1 MMHVQI
7 LDRGFNDL
15 MEASELAQD
24 ERAIKQALRNFTTA
38 VGFDRFA
45 YLNVRAGD
53 VRALS
58 NYPAEWQDIY
68 LSKNYAAIDP
78 IVTIAKRAMHPFPWS
93 QTESAGSTPETVRFF
108 GEAADFGIRSG
119 VSIPVR
125 GGFGRTALLT
135 LASDRP
141 IAEAEVRNAVHAI
154 TAVAFVHV
162 HLSRLLVRTPH
173 NAPVALTPRQSL
185 CLAWAS
191 MGKTMDEIADLLG
204 ISERAVR
211 FYVKGA
217 RDRLGATN
225 TTHAVRLA
233 VEQDLI

>member
-1 MMHVQI
+1 MTHIQI
-7 LDRGFNDL
+7 VDRGFNDL
-15 MEASELAQD
+15 MEACDLAQD
-24 ERAIKQALRNFTTA
+24 ERTIKQALRNFAAA

-45 YLNVRAGD
+45 YLNISAGD
-53 VRALS
+53 VRALT
-58 NYPAEWQDIY
+58 NYPTEWQHVY
-68 LSKNYAAIDP
+68 LTNNYAAIDP
-78 IVTIAKRAMHPFPWS
+78 VVTIAKRAMQPFGWS
-93 QTESAGSTPETVRFF
+93 QGETAGAMPSSIHFF

-135 LASDRP
+135 LASDKP
-141 IAEAEVRNAVHAI
+141 SADAEIRNAVHAI
-154 TAVAFVHV
+154 TAVAFVHI
-162 HLSRLLVRTPH
+162 HLNRIVR
-173 NAPVALTPRQSL
+173 APRGTAVALTPRQSL
-185 CLAWAS
+185 CLSWAS

-233 VEQDLI
+233 VEQNLI

>member
-1 MMHVQI
+1 MTRVQI
-7 LDRGFNDL
+7 LDEGFNDL
-15 MEASELAQD
+15 MEASDLAQD
-24 ERAIKQALRNFTTA
+24 ERAIKQALRNFA
-38 VGFDRFA
+38 AAAGFNRFA

-68 LSKNYAAIDP
+68 LNSNYAAIDP
-78 IVTIAKRAMHPFPWS
+78 VVTLAKRAMHPFSWS
-93 QTESAGSTPETVRFF
+93 QSEHAGSTLEAVRFF

-141 IAEAEVRNAVHAI
+141 SAVAEVRDAVHAI

-162 HLSRLLVRTPH
+162 HLNRLLRSPH
-173 NAPVALTPRQSL
+173 STTIELTPRQSL

-191 MGKTMDEIADLLG
+191 MGKTTDEIADLLG

-211 FYVKGA
+211 FYLRGA

-225 TTHAVRLA
+225 TTHAVRIA
-233 VEQDLI
+233 VKKNLI

>member
-1 MMHVQI
+1 MTRVHSV
-7 LDRGFNDL
+7 DEAFNDL
-15 MEASELAQD
+15 METSDLAQD
-24 ERAIKQALRNFTTA
+24 ERAIKQALRNFA
-38 VGFDRFA
+38 AAAGFERFA

-68 LSKNYAAIDP
+68 LHGNYAAIDP
-78 IVTIAKRAMHPFPWS
+78 VVTIAKRAMHPFPWS
-93 QTESAGSTPETVRFF
+93 QDENSGSSPETVRFF
-108 GEAADFGIRSG
+108 NQAADFGIRSG
-119 VSIPVR
+119 LSIPVR

-135 LASDRP
+135 LSSDRP
-141 IAEAEVRNAVHAI
+141 SAAAEVRDAVHAI

-162 HLSRLLVRTPH
+162 HLNRLVRSPH
-173 NAPVALTPRQSL
+173 STTVELTPRQSL

-191 MGKTMDEIADLLG
+191 MGKTTDEIADLLG

-211 FYVKGA
+211 FYMKGA

-225 TTHAVRLA
+225 TTHAVRIA
-233 VEQDLI
+233 VEKDLI

>member
-1 MMHVQI
+1 MKRVQI
-7 LDRGFNDL
+7 LDEGFNDL
-15 MEASELAQD
+15 METCDLAQD
-24 ERAIKQALRNFTTA
+24 ERTIKQALRNFAAA

-45 YLNVRAGD
+45 YLNVSAGD
-53 VRALS
+53 IRALT
-58 NYPAEWQDIY
+58 NYPSEWQHTY
-68 LSKNYAAIDP
+68 LDNNYATIDP
-78 IVTIAKRAMHPFPWS
+78 VVTIAKRAMQPFAWS
-93 QTESAGSTPETVRFF
+93 QPETADDTPDTIRFF
-108 GEAADFGIRSG
+108 GEAANFGIRSG

-135 LASDRP
+135 LASDKP
-141 IAEAEVRNAVHAI
+141 SADAEVRNAVHAI

-162 HLSRLLVRTPH
+162 HLNRLVRTPH
-173 NAPVALTPRQSL
+173 NTAVALTPRQSL

>member
-1 MMHVQI
+1 MMRVQI
-7 LDRGFNDL
+7 LDEGFNDL
-15 MEASELAQD
+15 MEASDLAQD
-24 ERAIKQALRNFTTA
+24 ERSLKQALRNFTTA
-38 VGFDRFA
+38 AGFDRFA
-45 YLNVRAGD
+45 YLNVCAGD
-53 VRALS
+53 VRTFS
-58 NYPAEWQDIY
+58 NYPTEWQGTY
-68 LSKNYAAIDP
+68 LNSNYAAIDP
-78 IVTIAKRAMHPFPWS
+78 VVTIAKRAMQPFAWS
-93 QTESAGSTPETVRFF
+93 QNESAGSAPETVRFF

-119 VSIPVR
+119 ISIPVR

-135 LASDRP
+135 LASGRP
-141 IAEAEVRNAVHAI
+141 SADAEVRNPVHAI

-162 HLSRLLVRTPH
+162 HLSRLMRAPH
-173 NAPVALTPRQSL
+173 NQAIALTPRQSL

-211 FYVKGA
+211 FYMKGA

-233 VEQDLI
+233 MELDLI

>member
-1 MMHVQI
+1 MTRVQI
-7 LDRGFNDL
+7 LDEGFNDL
-15 MEASELAQD
+15 MEASSLAQD
-24 ERAIKQALRNFTTA
+24 ERAIKQALRNFTAA

-45 YLNVRAGD
+45 YLNIRAGD
-53 VRALS
+53 VHALS
-58 NYPAEWQDIY
+58 NYPAEWQHTY
-68 LSKNYAAIDP
+68 LDKNYAAIDP
-78 IVTIAKRAMHPFPWS
+78 VVTIAKRAMQPFAWS
-93 QTESAGSTPETVRFF
+93 QEEHAASTSEAVRFF

-141 IAEAEVRNAVHAI
+141 CADAEVRNAIHAI
-154 TAVAFVHV
+154 TTVAFVHV
-162 HLSRLLVRTPH
+162 HLNRLVRAPH
-173 NAPVALTPRQSL
+173 SATVVLTPRQSL
-185 CLAWAS
+185 CLSWAS

-233 VEQDLI
+233 VEQGLI

>member
-1 MMHVQI
+1 MKSVQI
-7 LDRGFNDL
+7 LDEGFNDL
-15 MEASELAQD
+15 MEASDLAQD
-24 ERAIKQALRNFTTA
+24 ERTIKQALRNFAAA

-45 YLNVRAGD
+45 YLNVSAGD
-53 VRALS
+53 IRTLT
-58 NYPAEWQDIY
+58 NYPTAWQHTY
-68 LSKNYAAIDP
+68 LDNNYATIDP
-78 IVTIAKRAMHPFPWS
+78 VVTIAKRAMQPFAWS
-93 QTESAGSTPETVRFF
+93 QPGTADATPDTIRFF

-135 LASDRP
+135 FASDKP
-141 IAEAEVRNAVHAI
+141 SADAEVRNAVHAI

-162 HLSRLLVRTPH
+162 HLNRLVRTSH
-173 NAPVALTPRQSL
+173 STAVALTPRQSL

-233 VEQDLI
+233 VEQGLI